1 MEYLVV
7 SLMFIVFL
15 QTRFVELRR
24 ATLCLALQSALIAA
38 ACLVVGMSH
47 GSGLHAWLPGVLTIA
62 VKVLFIPYAILRVVN
77 QLRDE
82 REIVSDINVNYSTA
96 FAACSLALG
105 YMVIDGLLPQAEG
118 RDILATSMFM
128 IMTGLALIVMR
139 SRAIMQMIGL
149 ITLENGIY
157 LLGLIMTEG
166 LPLIIELGI
175 FLDVLIAVV
184 ILVILTSRL
193 RLSFKTTDT
202 NVLDKGRG
210 CNVNIYFD
218 TVMPATLVRG
228 AGTGCGLRQ

>member
-82 REIVSDINVNYSTA
+82 REIVSDINVNYYSTA

-202 NVLDKGRG
+202 NVLDKLKG
-210 CNVNIYFD
+210 
-218 TVMPATLVRG
+218 
-228 AGTGCGLRQ
+228 